1 MTEAEK
7 EEERLAN
14 KMADHIDNGTVPV
27 LQNGTHTTAKLNGFS
42 QSEMP
47 YNLRNRSQKVVR
59 NGHVH

>member
-14 KMADHIDNGTVPV
+14 NMADHTDNGTVPV
-27 LQNGTHTTAKLNGFS
+27 SQNGIHPTAQLNGFS
-42 QSEMP
+42 RSEMP
-47 YNLRNRSQKVVR
+47 YNLRHRHHKVVR

>member
-7 EEERLAN
+7 EEERLAD
-14 KMADHIDNGTVPV
+14 KFADHTDNGTVPV
-27 LQNGTHTTAKLNGFS
+27 LQNGTHSTAQLNGFS

-47 YNLRNRSQKVVR
+47 YNLRHRDHKVVR